1 MFTLHRL
8 IFIGG
13 VLHLGILIASA
24 LVPGVLDW
32 RRELDNLRPL
42 TRQLVWVHGVFIVL
56 TIIGFGVIS
65 IVAPRELASGTIL
78 ARAVC
83 AFVAAFWLCRLGVQ
97 FFVFDARP
105 FLTRAY
111 LKVGYHALTIVFLIL
126 VATYGFAAVG
136 R

>member
-1 MFTLHRL
+1 MRL
-8 IFIGG
+8 EQFLLIAGI
-13 VLHLGILIASA
+13 LHLLIPIASA
-24 LVPGVLDW
+24 LVPSVLDW
-32 RRELDNLRPL
+32 RSELRSLTKL

-56 TIIGFGVIS
+56 TIVGFGAIS
-65 IVAPRELASGTIL
+65 IVARRELASGTML

-83 AFVAAFWLCRLGVQ
+83 AFVAVFWLCRLGVQ

-105 FLTRAY
+105 FLTKAY
-111 LKVGYHALTIVFLIL
+111 LKLGYHGLTIVFLIL